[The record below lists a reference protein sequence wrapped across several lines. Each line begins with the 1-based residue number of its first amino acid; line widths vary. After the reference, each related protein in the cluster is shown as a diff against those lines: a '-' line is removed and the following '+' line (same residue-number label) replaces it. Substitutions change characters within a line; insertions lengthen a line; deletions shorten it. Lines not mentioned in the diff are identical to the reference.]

1 MTLGEQFKQLR
12 HELGLSQPELAELAG
27 IEQSYLSKL
36 ENDKSVPSNEI
47 FRSLLKA
54 FNLELSQFLKR
65 FDLNTCRGQLSRI
78 PDIDNWLNRQQ
89 LQQGQRQRR
98 YLYACS
104 GLIVLAVTLFY
115 AGFSTLLFSE
125 VRYQYESQGVVLPGE
140 PKDIFR
146 SWSRLIAESGEEH
159 RRLHLKKKIEMAQ
172 RKDVKYQLIRE
183 HLGPHFTEQVS
194 GGIRVYQLDKQE
206 QVPRFINA
214 LLQILAVLLFS
225 AGIMGFVLERKLF
238 KH

>member
-54 FNLELSQFLKR
+54 FNLELSQFLAR
-65 FDLNTCRGQLSRI
+65 FDISSSRGQLSQI
-78 PDIDNWLNRQQ
+78 PDIENWLQHQQ
-89 LQQGQRQRR
+89 QQQGEKQRR
-98 YLYACS
+98 YLYSCS
-104 GLIVLAVTLFY
+104 ALIVIAVTLFY

-125 VRYQYESQGVVLPGE
+125 TRYQYESMGVVQPGE
-140 PKDIFR
+140 PKDIFH
-146 SWSRLIAESGEEH
+146 SWRRLITATGMEGDQQRRAKEAEMVQRQDVDYYLTRENYGQQLTMTVEGGL
-159 RRLHLKKKIEMAQ
+159 RLYK
-172 RKDVKYQLIRE
+172 
-183 HLGPHFTEQVS
+183 
-194 GGIRVYQLDKQE
+194 LDKEEQE
-206 QVPRFINA
+206 PRLINA
-214 LLQILAVLLFS
+214 LLQILGILLFS

-238 KH
+238 KG